1 MQAGRLCSSTGVPP
15 SVEVPTPST
24 HSPPFPL
31 TPLPPACPF
40 PLPAENLENLIL
52 NIAQC
57 YSPACKNMDFTAAE
71 PEMFPD
77 VGLWHPLA
85 SSMYEDLK
93 EYLNW

>member
-1 MQAGRLCSSTGVPP
+1 MPP
-15 SVEVPTPST
+15 SLSA
-24 HSPPFPL
+24 
-31 TPLPPACPF
+31 PLPAC
-40 PLPAENLENLIL
+40 LPAENLENLIL
-52 NIAQC
+52 NIAQS